1 MYIIQAQNEYLN
13 IFLHIFHTLTSLKIK
28 FIILDM
34 FTGILSVS
42 DFVVRLVGAVAGL
55 VIAIVLLVY
64 IIKKSQK

>member
-1 MYIIQAQNEYLN
+1 
-13 IFLHIFHTLTSLKIK
+13 
-28 FIILDM
+28 M

-42 DFVVRLVGAVAGL
+42 DFVVRLVGAIAGL